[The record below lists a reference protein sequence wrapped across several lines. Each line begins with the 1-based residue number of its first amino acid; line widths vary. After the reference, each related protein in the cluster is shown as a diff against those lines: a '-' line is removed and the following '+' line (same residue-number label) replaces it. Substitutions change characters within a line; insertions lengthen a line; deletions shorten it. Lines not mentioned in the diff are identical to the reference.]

1 MVDDGMNGGKVGGP
15 NADSTHPQRPSV
27 QQSASATPGAHP
39 GAQPGARPSAQPG
52 VLTAEQLD
60 AVAVLATTNK
70 YTKQSKWKTF
80 RELPNDKKWPFFEQ
94 HFLLPTVA
102 AIVTAIVVIALTVT
116 YVTRPPD
123 TELSVA
129 GFDLQDYSS
138 QLDKL
143 KAGFVAEQK
152 IDDDRLIGMTGE
164 FSINS
169 NDNGFTDDS
178 AKVMTMVTAGDI
190 NIMIAGKG
198 TFAQLVDRGLIGSV
212 SSAEGKRVL
221 GELADSGA
229 LVDKRGEP
237 TDDAT
242 QAYGLALAQSR
253 TWTSD
258 GLPDD
263 MVLGFA
269 NISEQTH
276 LTRSKQFIEYLKFE

>member
-1 MVDDGMNGGKVGGP
+1 M
-15 NADSTHPQRPSV
+15 
-27 QQSASATPGAHP
+27 
-39 GAQPGARPSAQPG
+39 
-52 VLTAEQLD
+52 LTAEQLD

-143 KAGFVAEQK
+143 KAEFVAEQK